1 MLRIGASN
9 FFKSTR
15 EIRRIPWQG
24 QGNELAPRTQGAV
37 LRDHAPL
44 LAEAR
49 GGRWQLEKT
58 ADENSEVILSRQ
70 MNSGAG

>member
-1 MLRIGASN
+1 MACNDRLRVCFSVLII
-9 FFKSTR
+9 T
-15 EIRRIPWQG
+15 Q
-24 QGNELAPRTQGAV
+24 TQGAV

-49 GGRWQLEKT
+49 GSRWQLEKT